1 MNKSKRI
8 STTVTTRAKNSLKK
22 RRNEE
27 KERKRY
33 SKFPNNKLKLN
44 RFLKRRENT
53 SIRNINRIHSR

>member
-33 SKFPNNKLKLN
+33 SKFQNNKLKLN